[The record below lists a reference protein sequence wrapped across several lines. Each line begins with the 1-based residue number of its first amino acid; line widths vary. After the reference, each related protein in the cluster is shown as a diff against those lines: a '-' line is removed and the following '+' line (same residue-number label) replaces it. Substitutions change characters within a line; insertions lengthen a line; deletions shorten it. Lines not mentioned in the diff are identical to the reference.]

1 MKKELE
7 DNSVPIISKKLW
19 DDVQKYLP
27 DVMKDM
33 IENDKRYTREEL
45 CKMLENSYGNIEK
58 TSR

>member
-33 IENDKRYTREEL
+33 IENDKRYTCEEL

-58 TSR
+58 KGC